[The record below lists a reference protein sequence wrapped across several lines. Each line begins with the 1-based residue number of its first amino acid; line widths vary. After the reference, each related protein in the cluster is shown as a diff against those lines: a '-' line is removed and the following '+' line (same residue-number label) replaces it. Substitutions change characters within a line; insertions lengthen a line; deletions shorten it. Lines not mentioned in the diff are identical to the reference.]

1 MKTNLDPTDRLFR
14 KAITSDHPGIEAD
27 KAIAD
32 RLNYYFMIKRSGK
45 RLQANSFSGMFLW
58 LFSLKGMGVKAGF
71 VSACLAYFLFFGNI
85 RNNSAIR
92 DVNGTY
98 QMQQLLVDTN
108 YVAKDTCK

>member
-1 MKTNLDPTDRLFR
+1 
-14 KAITSDHPGIEAD
+14 
-27 KAIAD
+27 
-32 RLNYYFMIKRSGK
+32 
-45 RLQANSFSGMFLW
+45 
-58 LFSLKGMGVKAGF
+58 MGVKAGF